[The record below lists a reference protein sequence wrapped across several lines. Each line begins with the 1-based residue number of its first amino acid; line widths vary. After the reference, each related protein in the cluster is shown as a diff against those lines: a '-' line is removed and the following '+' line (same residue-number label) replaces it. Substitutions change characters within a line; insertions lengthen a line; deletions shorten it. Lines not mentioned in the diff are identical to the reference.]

1 MEKKIRQR
9 EEIMGKKVIFGKD
22 YSENE
27 YAKIFFYLCI
37 GGSAAIAEW
46 IMFYFFDGF
55 YAAFFDNSALRIS
68 VSTATAFS
76 LATVYHYILGNI
88 LVFESG
94 RRYDRKKE
102 LTLVF
107 VVSIIGLLWNLL
119 LMWIFTSGLSIEPVP
134 AKIIA
139 SAVVT
144 VWNYLSRKKWIF

>member
-1 MEKKIRQR
+1 MS
-9 EEIMGKKVIFGKD
+9 KKVIFGKD
-22 YSENE
+22 YSTNE

-46 IMFYFFDGF
+46 LMFYFFNGF
-55 YAAFFDNSALRIS
+55 YTSFFDNSALRIS

-88 LVFESG
+88 FVFESG
-94 RRYDRKKE
+94 RRYERKKE

-119 LMWIFTSGLSIEPVP
+119 LM
-134 AKIIA
+134 
-139 SAVVT
+139 
-144 VWNYLSRKKWIF
+144 

>member
-1 MEKKIRQR
+1 MS
-9 EEIMGKKVIFGKD
+9 KKVIFGKD
-22 YSENE
+22 YSTNE

-46 IMFYFFDGF
+46 LMFYFFNGF
-55 YAAFFDNSALRIS
+55 YTSFFDNSALRIS

-88 LVFESG
+88 FVFESG
-94 RRYDRKKE
+94 RRYERKNE

-144 VWNYLSRKKWIF
+144 VWNYQSRKKWIF